1 MVVTN
6 TDSKL
11 LSTSMAQTLTGATR
25 RRVLIILKVNF
36 TNKYVFILIL
46 FSVYFQSAYLHFY
59 VRLAHFPHVIFTS
72 SVNFPEAVND
82 LPILSP

>member
-25 RRVLIILKVNF
+25 RRVLIILKVDF
-36 TNKYVFILIL
+36 TDKYVFILIL
-46 FSVYFQSAYLHFY
+46 FSVYFQSAYNWI
-59 VRLAHFPHVIFTS
+59 FPTYIQPTYIFMS
-72 SVNFPEAVND
+72 G
-82 LPILSP
+82 